1 VQFKY
6 ACSVFPYHIK
16 EMSTTELDRLLNK
29 IDYANVE
36 VRNAVLRC
44 EGVIKKIR
52 SEGVDKFNSCEL
64 VSVLMKTLTKV
75 RSISGQEKKEIVIKV
90 IDELLVGNTDAELIR
105 SMAPVMIDHFCIL
118 IRKRDGLYRLALGVF
133 GCMKSVS

>member
-1 VQFKY
+1 
-6 ACSVFPYHIK
+6 
-16 EMSTTELDRLLNK
+16 MLNK

-118 IRKRDGLYRLALGVF
+118 IRKRDGLYRLALGLF